1 MRFNKWKWA
10 CVLSLLVLVLSACGA
25 PDVDV
30 TDIALDLET
39 LEVEVPAGTLR
50 AEPVPGAYVGAVND
64 DLYIAVIP
72 READGGDGVQ
82 EVAAYLCDGVDVVAW
97 LTGDVRD
104 GEGTLT
110 DGDTRVEIESMA
122 GDVRGRVVVAGGE
135 PEAFTADEGEGVAGF
150 YQADG
155 QMDDTSHLG
164 RWIVL
169 ADGSRRGA
177 LTLLHEDDEQQDIT
191 YLFRR

>member
-1 MRFNKWKWA
+1 VRFSKWIWA
-10 CVLSLLVLVLSACGA
+10 CVLSVLVLVVSACGA

-30 TDIALDLET
+30 TDMALDLET

-50 AEPVPGAYVGAVND
+50 AEAVPGAYVGAVND
-64 DLYIAVIP
+64 DLYIAIIP
-72 READGGDGVQ
+72 READGGDGAR
-82 EVAAYLCDGVDVVAW
+82 EAAAYLCDGVDVVAW

-104 GEGTLT
+104 GQGTLT
-110 DGDTRVEIESMA
+110 AGDTRVEIESIA
-122 GDVRGRVVVAGGE
+122 ADVRGMVVVAGGE
-135 PEAFTADEGEGVAGF
+135 PEAFTAVAVEGAAGF
-150 YQADG
+150 YQADAEV
-155 QMDDTSHLG
+155 DDTGHLG

-169 ADGSRRGA
+169 PDGSQRGA